1 MKTTN
6 LSAIFSGGFVPA
18 AMMDEVRKDPE
29 AEFIA
34 VLNDYGLDVDHL
46 AYETLTRVKTKEDK
60 GAEKSGWYVFYP
72 SGIASGAYGD
82 WRNGEEYQSW
92 CAKRQ
97 NDMSPAEWLEN
108 KSRMEKAKRE
118 RAKQLEED
126 QKKAAGVARDILS
139 DAQPASNDH
148 PYLKAKGVKS
158 HGLSIHG
165 SCLIIPAINED
176 GEITTVQS
184 IDRNGN
190 KLFLKGGKKSGSFFW
205 IEGSRDRIYI
215 CEGYAT
221 GATLFEATGCAV
233 VVAFDAGNLP
243 KVATLIREKFLS
255 ANIILAADND
265 QFKGNHNAG
274 VKCAKEAA
282 ELIGASVVIPQF
294 TNLDTKPTDFN
305 DLMALEG
312 IDRVKQQISS
322 GAKLDTPRTRFEFS
336 RVDSLAI
343 EDVDF
348 VIDGYLES
356 DSLDLIFGEP
366 GCGKSFVSIDMAC
379 CVATGTPWHGHE
391 VKQGLVIY
399 IAGEGHNGLAKR
411 FKAWEVA
418 HGVSLANAPLYKSHR
433 AAQLYDMTI
442 AIEVAESVK
451 AIADAEGVVPT
462 LIIVDT
468 VARNM
473 GGDENSTKDMNQFIE
488 HLDALLRH
496 PYKSA
501 VMLVHHSGK
510 ASPGQARGSTALRG
524 ALDAEYQVEMDQS
537 SKMIVMSN
545 KKMKDGEVPPEKK
558 FSIRQIGLGQ
568 IGKKGTEI
576 MGAMLETVDISGLIN
591 QATEKRD
598 ALTKNQ
604 RKAMVA
610 LEGLVFARQRDEI
623 PSPITIDD
631 WRDAA
636 HEQGLDRSRFR
647 ESRNALEA
655 KKIVRINSIGVVT
668 VTNLEEQ

>member
-1 MKTTN
+1 MN
-6 LSAIFSGGFVPA
+6 SPNIASIFSGGFVPA
-18 AMMDEVRKDPE
+18 SMMEEVKQDPE
-29 AEFIA
+29 AAFIA

-72 SGIASGAYGD
+72 GGISSGAYGD
-82 WRNGEEYQSW
+82 WRNGEEYQTW

-118 RAKQLEED
+118 RAKQIEED

-139 DAQPASNDH
+139 DAQPANDDH

-165 SCLIIPAINED
+165 SSLIIPAINED

-221 GATLFEATGCAV
+221 GATISEVTGCAV

-243 KVATLIREKFLS
+243 KVAPLIREKFLS

-282 ELIGASVVIPQF
+282 ELIGADVVIPQF
-294 TNLDTKPTDFN
+294 VNLASKPTDFN

-312 IDRVKQQISS
+312 VDRVKQQISQQTKVS
-322 GAKLDTPRTRFEFS
+322 TPRTRFEFS

-343 EDVDF
+343 EDIDF

-391 VKQGLVIY
+391 VKKGLVIY

-433 AAQLYDMTI
+433 AAQLYDMTV

-451 AIADAEGVVPT
+451 SISDAEGVVPA

-537 SKMIVMSN
+537 SKMIVLSN
-545 KKMKDGEVPPEKK
+545 KKMKDGEVPAEKK
-558 FSIRQIGLGQ
+558 FSIRQVGLGQ

-576 MGAMLETVDISGLIN
+576 MGAMLETVDISGLVD
-591 QATEKRD
+591 QVKEK
-598 ALTKNQ
+598 AETLTKNQ
-604 RKAMVA
+604 RSAIVS
-610 LEGLVFARQRDEI
+610 LEGIFYARKREGSTV
-623 PSPITIDD
+623 PVTLND
-631 WRDAA
+631 WRDACEIPRNRF
-636 HEQGLDRSRFR
+636 HEVKDSLV
-647 ESRNALEA
+647 A
-655 KKIVRINSIGVVT
+655 KGKVTINSTGVVNLNYEL
-668 VTNLEEQ
+668 VTNV